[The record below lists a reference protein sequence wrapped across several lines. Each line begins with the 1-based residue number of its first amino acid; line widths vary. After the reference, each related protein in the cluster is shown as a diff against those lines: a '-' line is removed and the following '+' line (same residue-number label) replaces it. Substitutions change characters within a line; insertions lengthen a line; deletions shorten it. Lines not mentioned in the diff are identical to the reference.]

1 MTDVKSIRIDDF
13 DYELPDDRIAK
24 FPLSE
29 RDKSKL
35 LVWKNERIT
44 ESSFLNL
51 SEFIPEKALLVF
63 NNTQVIQA
71 RLIFRKKTGAPIEI
85 FCLEPKEP
93 SDYAQALAQSRS
105 CTWLCLVGN
114 AKRWKE
120 GKLECV
126 MPGVRCT
133 AERIN
138 RRGETHLIRFEWDH
152 PDWTF
157 ADVLEKCGELPI
169 PPYLNRKTEA
179 SDKETYQ
186 TIYSKVKGSVAAP
199 TAGLH
204 FTEAVFQSFREKKIE
219 REELTLH
226 VGAGTFKPVKSKTLA
241 EHEMHS
247 EWFSIKKSTVEQL
260 IKKEG
265 QVFAVGTT
273 SVRTL
278 ESLYYLGLILEKN
291 PDAGPAELTV
301 GQWTPYPE
309 SENQDMFSAS
319 DALKNLLNYMERNHL
334 ETLTTHTQILIAPGY
349 SFKIVNGMITNFH
362 QPKSTL
368 LLLISA
374 FVGDNWRKIYDYAL
388 ANDFRFLSY
397 GDSSLLFKNQ
407 SFRT

>member
-1 MTDVKSIRIDDF
+1 MIEIKTIQIADF
-13 DYELPDDRIAK
+13 DYELRNDQIAK
-24 FPLSE
+24 YPLQE
-29 RDKSKL
+29 RDQSKL
-35 LVWKNERIT
+35 LVWKNEQIT
-44 ESSFLNL
+44 ESVFQNI
-51 SEFIPEKALLVF
+51 SEFIPENTLFVF

-71 RLIFRKKTGAPIEI
+71 RLIFHKKTGALIEI
-85 FCLEPKEP
+85 FCLEPQEP
-93 SDYAQALAQSRS
+93 SDYALAFIQTQS
-105 CTWLCLVGN
+105 CTWSCLVGN

-120 GKLECV
+120 GKLEYTTSD
-126 MPGVRCT
+126 VRFT
-133 AERIN
+133 AERISSW
-138 RRGETHLIRFEWDH
+138 GETHVVRFEWDN
-152 PDWTF
+152 PEWTF
-157 ADVLEKCGELPI
+157 ADVLEKYGELPI
-169 PPYLNRKTEA
+169 PPYLHRKTEA

-186 TIYSKVKGSVAAP
+186 TIYSKIKGSVAAP

-204 FTEAVFQSFREKKIE
+204 FTEAVFQSLKEKKIN

-226 VGAGTFKPVKSKTLA
+226 VGAGTFKPVKSKTLE

-247 EWFSIKKSTVEQL
+247 EWFSVKKTTVEQL

-265 QVFAVGTT
+265 HVFAVGTT
-273 SVRTL
+273 SVRSL

-291 PDAGPAELTV
+291 PDASPEELKI

-309 SENQDMFSAS
+309 NNNQPALPAS
-319 DALKNLLNYMERNHL
+319 GALKNLLNFMERNRL

-374 FVGDNWRKIYDYAL
+374 FVGDKWRDIYNYAL

-397 GDSSLLFKNQ
+397 GDSSLLI
-407 SFRT
+407 R

>member
-1 MTDVKSIRIDDF
+1 MTEVKEIHIADF
-13 DYELPDDRIAK
+13 NYELPDDRIAK
-24 FPLSE
+24 FPLQE

-35 LVWKNERIT
+35 LVWKDDRIT
-44 ESSFLNL
+44 ESSFRNL
-51 SEFIPEKALLVF
+51 SEFIPENALLVF
-63 NNTQVIQA
+63 NNSKVIQA

-93 SDYAQALAQSRS
+93 SDYAQAFSQTQT
-105 CTWLCLVGN
+105 CTWQCLVGN
-114 AKRWKE
+114 SKRWKE
-120 GKLECV
+120 GKLEYL
-126 MPGVRCT
+126 MPDMRCT
-133 AERIN
+133 AERIS
-138 RRGETHLIRFEWDH
+138 RWGETHLIRFEWDN

-186 TIYSKVKGSVAAP
+186 TIYSKIKGSVAAP

-204 FTEAVFQSFREKKIE
+204 FTEAVFQSLQKRKID

-247 EWFSIKKSTVEQL
+247 EWFSVKKITIEQL

-265 QVFAVGTT
+265 QIFAVGTT

-291 PDAGPAELTV
+291 PNASPEELTV
-301 GQWTPYPE
+301 GQWTPYSE
-309 SENQDMFSAS
+309 SEGQDALPAS
-319 DALKNLLNYMERNHL
+319 VALKNVLNYMERNHL

-374 FVGDNWRKIYDYAL
+374 FVGDKWREIYDYAL
-388 ANDFRFLSY
+388 ANNFRFLSY
-397 GDSSLLFKNQ
+397 GDSSLLTRKNY
-407 SFRT
+407 R

>member
-1 MTDVKSIRIDDF
+1 MKEVKEILIEDF
-13 DYELPDDRIAK
+13 DYNLPDDRIAK
-24 FPLSE
+24 YPLQE

-35 LVWKNERIT
+35 LIWKNEHIT
-44 ESSFLNL
+44 ESSFRNI
-51 SEFIPEKALLVF
+51 SEFIPENTLLVF
-63 NNTQVIQA
+63 NNTKVIQA

-85 FCLEPKEP
+85 FCLEPQEP
-93 SDYAQALAQSRS
+93 SDYAQTFAQTQS
-105 CTWLCLVGN
+105 CTWSCLVGN
-114 AKRWKE
+114 SKRWKE
-120 GKLECV
+120 GKLEYTTSEV
-126 MPGVRCT
+126 QCT

-138 RRGETHLIRFEWDH
+138 RRGETQIIRFEWDN

-157 ADVLEKCGELPI
+157 ADILEKCGELPI

-186 TIYSKVKGSVAAP
+186 TIYSKIKGSVAAP

-204 FTEAVFQSFREKKIE
+204 FTDAVFKSLQEKKID

-226 VGAGTFKPVKSKTLA
+226 VGAGTFKPVKSETL
-241 EHEMHS
+241 EGHEMHS
-247 EWFSIKKSTVEQL
+247 EWFSVKKSTIEQL

-278 ESLYYLGLILEKN
+278 ESLYYLGLILENN
-291 PDAGPAELTV
+291 PGANPEELTV
-301 GQWTPYPE
+301 SQWIPYQE
-309 SENQDMFSAS
+309 SNPLPASA
-319 DALKNLLNYMERNHL
+319 ALRNLLNYMEQNHL
-334 ETLTTHTQILIAPGY
+334 ETLTTHTQILIAPAGY

-374 FVGDNWRKIYDYAL
+374 FVGGKWREIYNYAL

-397 GDSSLLFKNQ
+397 GDSSLLM
-407 SFRT
+407 R